1 MKNRIKLI
9 FLGIFFAIIIGLT
22 VYTFKRTPKC
32 NRVHIDE
39 MVTFVV
45 SDERAAR
52 EIADLVTGIENSVE
66 DTVYEVEIEFDE
78 PSFEWVVRYISKRM
92 QEADGE
98 KESVTVRI
106 RKDNGIITLDDNRSN

>member
-1 MKNRIKLI
+1 
-9 FLGIFFAIIIGLT
+9 
-22 VYTFKRTPKC
+22 
-32 NRVHIDE
+32 

-52 EIADLVTGIENSVE
+52 EIANLVTGIENSVE
-66 DTVYEVEIEFDE
+66 DTVYEVEVEFDE
-78 PSFEWVVRYISKRM
+78 QSFEWVVRYISKRM

>member
-1 MKNRIKLI
+1 
-9 FLGIFFAIIIGLT
+9 
-22 VYTFKRTPKC
+22 
-32 NRVHIDE
+32 